1 MIAVDTNV
9 LLRYLLQDDEEQ
21 SRKAA
26 LLMTGIRRI
35 LVTDVVLVETV
46 WVLTG
51 KRYRLDEQQVAGVI
65 NALFEEPNIV
75 FENSQA
81 VWCALKD
88 FSAAQP
94 VKVGGKRKRADFPDA
109 LVVNKALRQASEWQE
124 KLESVFSFD
133 VAACQ
138 TPGMSSP

>member
-26 LLMTGIRRI
+26 LLMTGTRRI

-51 KRYRLDEQQVAGVI
+51 KRYRLDELKVAGVI

-75 FENSQA
+75 FENAHA

-88 FSAAQP
+88 FSAARP
-94 VKVGGKRKRADFPDA
+94 VKVGGKKKRADFPDA
-109 LVVNKALRQASEWQE
+109 LVVNKAFRQASEWQQ

-138 TPGMSSP
+138 IPGMSSP